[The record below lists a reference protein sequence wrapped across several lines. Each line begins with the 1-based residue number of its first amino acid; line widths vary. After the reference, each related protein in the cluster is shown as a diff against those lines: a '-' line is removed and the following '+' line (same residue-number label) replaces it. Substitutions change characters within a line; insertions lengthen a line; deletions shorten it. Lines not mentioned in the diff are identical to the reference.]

1 MSEVANWLEFEVS
14 KNEYL
19 LVEVEV
25 LQEGILFSFDS
36 NGKDIFFD
44 ESIKQFSK
52 NRFMFPL
59 GGLSAEEG
67 VEALSDAIISG
78 YLIPNGLNYA
88 N

>member
-1 MSEVANWLEFEVS
+1 MNVANWLEFEVS
-14 KNEYL
+14 KDQFL
-19 LVEVEV
+19 IVEVEV

-36 NGKDIFFD
+36 NGKDVHFG

-52 NRFMFPL
+52 NRFMLPL
-59 GGLSAEEG
+59 NGLSADEG
-67 VEALSDAIISG
+67 VEAVSDAIISG